1 MVFEKNDFILFT
13 GDSVTD
19 ADRKYPVGEGLW
31 QGVGNGFVRYIDSLL
46 NAFYPELN
54 LRISN
59 TGISGNTSRDLKE
72 RWERDVEVFK
82 PDYLCV
88 CIGINDVW
96 RQFDEPSL
104 TYSHVSPEEYEKNLD
119 YMLSSAKKVVNKEVV
134 LMTPYY
140 MEPLKKDIMRARMD
154 QYGAICKKL
163 ATKYDVK
170 FVDLQKVFDN
180 YLKTRHS
187 SYITWD
193 RIHPSGT
200 GCVLIAEA
208 FFKALGISLK
218 LK

>member
-1 MVFEKNDFILFT
+1 MIFEKSDFILFT

-19 ADRKYPVGEGLW
+19 ADRKHPVGEGLW

-54 LRISN
+54 LRIAN
-59 TGISGNTSRDLKE
+59 TGCSGNTTRHLRE
-72 RWERDVEVFK
+72 RWERDMLNFK

-104 TYSHVSPEEYEKNLD
+104 TYDHVSPEEYRENLD
-119 YMLSSAKKVVNKEVV
+119 YMLESAKKVVKKDIVV
-134 LMTPYY
+134 MSPYY
-140 MEPLKKDIMRARMD
+140 MEPLKKDMMRARMD
-154 QYGAICKKL
+154 EYGAICKEL
-163 ATKYDVK
+163 AEKHGTK
-170 FVDLQKVFDN
+170 FVDLQKVFDD
-180 YLKTRHS
+180 YLKVRHS

-200 GCVLIAEA
+200 GCVLIANA